1 METRQSAPTDQPGLS
16 WSRSSTR
23 RSQPAASSSRA
34 PTGRRGFPGS
44 RGRCLLLREPRIQPS
59 SAGLPN
65 PHNPVAT
72 LQGAFDLEPSRLRIA
87 GPWIQ
92 QKTTR
97 DPPGP
102 PAPLHCIHSPAGL
115 SNSLGSVAAAH
126 WLFCASLLAGGGLH
140 LGPGIELQVPAHCP
154 HFFSGSSFS
163 WQLPTLSFSYSSTA
177 PRTLYISPSSPS
189 LNHILALFFSPCPS
203 HSFATQLLSGRA
215 WRRVSG
221 SWELPSDSTFNDTT
235 PTYLLLALRPNF
247 FFPASRNTRKQ
258 RISFIP
264 THFRHLSALLKRVV
278 PRALAARLKPLHDR

>member
-1 METRQSAPTDQPGLS
+1 MRLS
-16 WSRSSTR
+16 WR
-23 RSQPAASSSRA
+23 
-34 PTGRRGFPGS
+34 
-44 RGRCLLLREPRIQPS
+44 
-59 SAGLPN
+59 
-65 PHNPVAT
+65 
-72 LQGAFDLEPSRLRIA
+72 
-87 GPWIQ
+87 
-92 QKTTR
+92 
-97 DPPGP
+97 
-102 PAPLHCIHSPAGL
+102 
-115 SNSLGSVAAAH
+115 
-126 WLFCASLLAGGGLH
+126 GGGLH